1 MMKKLLLILIVGFF
15 LQSCVRENTSTEDLM
30 EMAPENSKLIYS
42 GDFMMGPY
50 GNNIGGKAEIYEKDG
65 VYTLAFDKDFSVSN
79 GPDLYLYLSTEQ
91 QPNNFISLGRLKS
104 INGGQVYTFAT
115 KPDLD
120 NYKYAVVHCQQ
131 YNHMFSYALL
141 QKK

>member
-1 MMKKLLLILIVGFF
+1 MKKLLLILIVGFF

>member
-1 MMKKLLLILIVGFF
+1 MMKKIILILAAGFF

-30 EMAPENSKLIYS
+30 EMAPENAKLISS
-42 GDFMMGPY
+42 GEFMKGPY

-79 GPDLYLYLSTEQ
+79 GPDLYVYVSTEQ
-91 QPNNFISLGRLKS
+91 QPNNFISLGKLKS
-104 INGGQVYTFAT
+104 VNGGQVYTFAT

-141 QKK
+141 QKN